1 MTEEAKYPTSF
12 VQSEKRFVLRLNY
25 NENNSFLFVNATKLY
40 QFKAK
45 IKDFALCLANVSK
58 NFTIKNMKKKIRSK
72 GVVEIVS
79 NVLNITDNNNILKIQ
94 KYLMKRT

>member
-1 MTEEAKYPTSF
+1 
-12 VQSEKRFVLRLNY
+12 
-25 NENNSFLFVNATKLY
+25 
-40 QFKAK
+40 
-45 IKDFALCLANVSK
+45 
-58 NFTIKNMKKKIRSK
+58 MKKKIRSK